1 MVDITGQ
8 SSEPSIELDSSRFEG
23 ILAALRQGAEEA
35 FAPVAG
41 DVVQYVNAKG
51 ETKSGEVLQ
60 SSSEMNAGTKGQAQ
74 VQLKSAEG
82 GAVFALDESRLSAP
96 EMSVEAASEKLLAL
110 VVDQLMQ
117 LNKKFDAFMDEA
129 AMARLR
135 AKDSGDVKVPGPN
148 QQAPAGQ
155 DDSWGLEDLLG
166 FSGIITA
173 FGTAIATA
181 VGTLGGLVIG
191 QIKAA
196 EALFKALGPDL
207 SKLKSSLKS
216 RVASIGTSIK
226 AFITTIKTFFVDIG
240 ARISALAKENALF
253 KALTNVGER
262 IKALA
267 KPFVDATKT
276 IKGMLSGP
284 AGQISKMF
292 SSIGGYLKTFGATVA
307 KVAGVV
313 GKIFAPLVII
323 MTLFDTIKGTID
335 GYAEGGILGGL
346 EGAINGFFTS
356 LITKPLDLVKDAVA
370 WVVGKLGFDESAA
383 AISGFSFTESFT
395 KITGALFD
403 VIGDTVD
410 SLISYFG
417 FDEGQIPSV
426 VDLIGSIVAA
436 PYDLLKSA
444 ISSILSLLGAEDEA
458 AALDSFSFKELF
470 QSVYNGIWDFITA
483 TFDYVKDI
491 FTGEKGLGDVLGDV
505 SSALH
510 GFYKKVLQMVLPTPD
525 TSAPWYSTGNLIAK
539 AVPASVYEYAGM
551 DPKTGE
557 ITAEAEPPVVSA
569 PTIDAESPAVSAIT
583 TAEQATQAEAKQPI
597 KPKLRLVGGD
607 IVEDYETQAYDSIR
621 SPTPFENVFGSPST
635 SSSVLNTVKPTSTD
649 VVVETPGVEETRRG
663 EALSDMKTEN
673 ATTLV
678 QQEERAQQAINP
690 IINAPSN
697 SSVVNNSSNQSV
709 LMGSPGASDRF
720 DYSNLRTGRRWG

>member
-135 AKDSGDVKVPGPN
+135 AKDSEDVKVPGPN

-155 DDSWGLEDLLG
+155 DDSWGLGDLLG
-166 FSGIITA
+166 FGGIITA

-323 MTLFDTIKGTID
+323 MTLFDTIKGAID

-370 WVVGKLGFDESAA
+370 WVAGKLGFDESAA

-444 ISSILSLLGAEDEA
+444 VSSILSLLGAEDEA

-539 AVPASVYEYAGM
+539 AVPDSVYEYAGM

-557 ITAEAEPPVVSA
+557 ITAEAEPPETSSDAA
-569 PTIDAESPAVSAIT
+569 PP
-583 TAEQATQAEAKQPI
+583 EAKQGA
-597 KPKLRLVGGD
+597 LV
-607 IVEDYETQAYDSIR
+607 TQLFPQELGAGL
-621 SPTPFENVFGSPST
+621 TPVTSGNSGLNPVTSGNSGLTPVKSSKAFQNIFGTPST
-635 SSSVLNTVKPTSTD
+635 SSSVLNTSTPTSSD
-649 VVVETPGVEETRRG
+649 VVIETPGVEETRRG

-690 IINAPSN
+690 IINAPSS

-720 DYSNLRTGRRWG
+720 DSSNLRTGRRWG

>member
-8 SSEPSIELDSSRFEG
+8 SSEPSIELDSSRFEE

-41 DVVQYVNAKG
+41 DVVQYINAKG
-51 ETKSGEVLQ
+51 ETKSGEVLKA
-60 SSSEMNAGTKGQAQ
+60 SSEMNPGTKGQAQ

-82 GAVFALDESRLSAP
+82 GAVFALDESRLSSP
-96 EMSVEAASEKLLAL
+96 EMSVEAASEKLLAI

-117 LNKKFDAFMDEA
+117 LNKKFDAFIEEA

-135 AKDSGDVKVPGPN
+135 AKDTEDVTVPGPN

-155 DDSWGLEDLLG
+155 GDAWGVEDLLG

-173 FGTAIATA
+173 FGTAVATA

-196 EALFKALGPDL
+196 EALFKALDADL

-216 RVASIGTSIK
+216 RVASIGNSIK
-226 AFITTIKTFFVDIG
+226 ALITTIKTFFVDIG

-253 KALTNVGER
+253 KALAVVGER

-267 KPFVDATKT
+267 KPFVEATKS
-276 IKGMLSGP
+276 IKGILSGP
-284 AGQISKMF
+284 VGTISKMF

-313 GKIFAPLVII
+313 GKLFAPIVVV
-323 MTLFDTIKGTID
+323 MTLFDTIKGAIE
-335 GYAEGGILGGL
+335 GFAEGGILGGL

-356 LITKPLDLVKDAVA
+356 LITKPLDLVKDAVS

-383 AISGFSFTESFT
+383 AISGFSFTDSFT

-403 VIGDTVD
+403 VIGEAVD
-410 SLISYFG
+410 SLVSYFG
-417 FDEGQIPSV
+417 FEDGQIPSV
-426 VDLIGSIVAA
+426 FDLIGSIIAA

-444 ISSILSLLGAEDEA
+444 VSSILSLLGAEDEA
-458 AALDSFSFKELF
+458 AALESFSFKELF

-510 GFYKKVLQMVLPTPD
+510 GFYKKVLQMILPTPD
-525 TSAPWYSTGNLIAK
+525 TNAPWYSTGNLIAK
-539 AVPASVYEYAGM
+539 AVPDSVYEYAGI
-551 DPKTGE
+551 DPNTGE
-557 ITAEAEPPVVSA
+557 ITVDAEPPTVTELATVTAGSSDA
-569 PTIDAESPAVSAIT
+569 PAAI
-583 TAEQATQAEAKQPI
+583 AKQSASVTQLF
-597 KPKLRLVGGD
+597 PKEANPGLNPATAGSSGLTPVKQS
-607 IVEDYETQAYDSIR
+607 ETFQ
-621 SPTPFENVFGSPST
+621 NVFGSPST
-635 SSSVLNTVKPTSTD
+635 DSSILNTTNTTSSEI
-649 VVVETPGVEETRRG
+649 VVETPEVEETRRG

-697 SSVVNNSSNQSV
+697 SSVINNSSNQSV

>member
-135 AKDSGDVKVPGPN
+135 AKDSEDVKVPGPN
-148 QQAPAGQ
+148 QRAPAGQ

-323 MTLFDTIKGTID
+323 MTLFDTIKGAID

-370 WVVGKLGFDESAA
+370 WVASKLGFDESAA

-436 PYDLLKSA
+436 PIELLKSA
-444 ISSILSLLGAEDEA
+444 VSSILSLLGAEDSA

-539 AVPASVYEYAGM
+539 AVPDSVYEYAGM

-557 ITAEAEPPVVSA
+557 ITATSEPPEASSDT
-569 PTIDAESPAVSAIT
+569 P
-583 TAEQATQAEAKQPI
+583 EQIAKQGA
-597 KPKLRLVGGD
+597 LV
-607 IVEDYETQAYDSIR
+607 TQLF
-621 SPTPFENVFGSPST
+621 PQELGPGLTPVTSGNSGLNPVTAGNSGLTPVKSSKAFQNVFGSPST
-635 SSSVLNTVKPTSTD
+635 SSSVLNTPTSTSSD

-678 QQEERAQQAINP
+678 QQEERAQQAVNP
-690 IINAPSN
+690 IINAPSS

-720 DYSNLRTGRRWG
+720 DSSNLRTGRRWG